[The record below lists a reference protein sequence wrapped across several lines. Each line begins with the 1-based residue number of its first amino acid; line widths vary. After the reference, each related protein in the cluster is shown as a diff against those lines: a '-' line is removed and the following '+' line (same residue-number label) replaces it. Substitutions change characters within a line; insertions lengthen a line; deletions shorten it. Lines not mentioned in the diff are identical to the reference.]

1 MCHVTLF
8 ASLGLLVLSSGQISL
23 CQWGFAAVGGVTFA
37 RMLDNGV
44 PWGFAV
50 LIGALVTVPVGALVA
65 IPAIRLSGLYLGLAT
80 LGFGVLLAGFF
91 YQRDYFF
98 GARSLP
104 TRRPSAMGLETD
116 KGFYYLLLVIA
127 VATLL
132 LVYGI
137 ERSRLGRLLRGLA
150 DSPLA
155 LTTLGT
161 SVNLTRVIVFSVSA
175 FLAGLSGATFSALF
189 GSISVDQFGYFKS
202 IVILAVLVISGR
214 TTLNAAVIAPLLLIV
229 LPGYVTNADFLVLE
243 QLAFGLL
250 AIAAALFAQ
259 RSLGDRVVQG
269 KVVEATA
276 LRAARPAGTTRDRE
290 LALTR

>member
-1 MCHVTLF
+1 L
-8 ASLGLLVLSSGQISL
+8 
-23 CQWGFAAVGGVTFA
+23 
-37 RMLDNGV
+37 
-44 PWGFAV
+44 
-50 LIGALVTVPVGALVA
+50 
-65 IPAIRLSGLYLGLAT
+65 
-80 LGFGVLLAGFF
+80 GVLLAGFF
-91 YQRDYFF
+91 YPPSYFC
-98 GARSLP
+98 GPRARP
-104 TRRPSAMGLETD
+104 PARPHALGLATD

-155 LTTLGT
+155 LTTLG
-161 SVNLTRVIVFSVSA
+161 SSANVTRVIVFSISA

-214 TTLNAAVIAPLLLIV
+214 TTLNAAVIAPLLLVV
-229 LPGYVTNADFLVLE
+229 LPGYVSNGDFVILE
-243 QLAFGLL
+243 QLGFGLL

-259 RSLGDRVVQG
+259 QSLGDRVVQG
-269 KVVEATA
+269 RVVAATA
-276 LRAARPAGTTRDRE
+276 LRAARPAGTTRDRAAA
-290 LALTR
+290 LAVK